1 MMTMKLTDITTP
13 RELASFLG
21 IRYQNHL
28 IYHIY
33 QVPAERRYMNFEIPK
48 RSGGTRIISA
58 PATHLKTIQR
68 HLAEKLEEIY
78 VPQNPAHGFV
88 KSKSIITNADQH
100 ISRRYVL
107 NIDLV
112 NFFGT
117 INFGRVRGLFMAQPY
132 YLPEKLATV
141 IAQICCNDNALPQ
154 GAPTSPIVSNML
166 CSKMD
171 SDLRKLGK
179 KFRCRYTRYA
189 DDITFSTNSPE
200 LPRAIAYFKIH
211 GTEGKELVIGRQL
224 QNIIEKNGFEINE
237 SKTRLQTRSDRQE
250 VTGLV
255 TNKKRNINR
264 RFIRTTRAMIY
275 SWDKDDLEPATIKHF
290 QKNRSH
296 YIPDFKTAPD
306 IQKIVRGRLEF
317 IKSIRGIGFSTYIT
331 LAKKYNELKEPS
343 IKKLPVPTDRF
354 LELLNQNVFVIQN
367 SRDFG
372 GGMRMGT
379 AFYLEDVG
387 GFVTCDHVL
396 AKDPNPDIRDDCD
409 DFWLIHP
416 KEPSKPYPLTIRV
429 RKGDPF
435 DIAILDLQD
444 PDSFFADHRE
454 HKPLKLRKP
463 FVSPKTDDVI
473 TLVGW
478 PKFTPGDT
486 IAIKKGHIYATN
498 VKSTINRFYITEQ
511 IIEGNSGG
519 PVLDN
524 QNNVIGIAA
533 RGNNVRN
540 ALEVAEHI
548 AISADHILTFQDV
561 E

>member
-1 MMTMKLTDITTP
+1 MMTKKLTDIKTP

-21 IRYQNHL
+21 IQYQKHL

-33 QVPAERRYMNFEIPK
+33 RVPAERRYMNFEIPK
-48 RSGGTRIISA
+48 RSGGTRIISS

-68 HLAEKLEEIY
+68 HLAKKLAEIY

-88 KSKSIITNADQH
+88 LSKSIITNADQH

-112 NFFGT
+112 DFFGT

-132 YLPEKLATV
+132 NLPEKLATV
-141 IAQICCNDNALPQ
+141 IAQICCNNNALPQ

-171 SDLRKLGK
+171 SDLRKLAK

-189 DDITFSTNSPE
+189 DDITFSTNSRE
-200 LPRAIAYFKIH
+200 FSRAIAYSKIH
-211 GTEGKELVIGRQL
+211 GTEGKELVIGQEL
-224 QNIIEKNGFEINE
+224 QHIIEKNGFQINL
-237 SKTRLQTRSDRQE
+237 SKTRLQSRSDRQE
-250 VTGLV
+250 VTGLI
-255 TNKKRNINR
+255 TNKKRNISR
-264 RFIRTTRAMIY
+264 TFIRTTRAMLH
-275 SWDKDDLEPATIKHF
+275 SWSEEQLETATKKHYE
-290 QKNRSH
+290 KNRSH
-296 YIPDFKTAPD
+296 YIPDFKSAPD

-317 IKSIRGIGFSTYIT
+317 IKSIRGIGFSAYIT
-331 LAKKYNELKEPS
+331 LAKKYNELKETS
-343 IKKLPVPTDRF
+343 IKKLPVPSDSF
-354 LELLNQNVFVIQN
+354 LDLINQNVFVIQN
-367 SRDFG
+367 SRDIV

-396 AKDPNPDIRDDCD
+396 DKDTNPDVIDDCN

-416 KEPSKPYPLTIRV
+416 KEPSKPYPLKIRI
-429 RKGDPF
+429 RSGDPF
-435 DIAILDLQD
+435 DIAIFDLQD
-444 PDSFFADHRE
+444 PDGFFADHRD
-454 HKPLKLRKP
+454 HKPLKLRRP
-463 FVSPKTDDVI
+463 FVPPKTNDVI
-473 TLVGW
+473 SLVGW
-478 PKFTPGDT
+478 PKFTPGDS
-486 IAIKKGHIYATN
+486 IAIKKGRIYATN
-498 VKSTINRFYITEQ
+498 VKSAINRFYITEQ

-524 QNNVIGIAA
+524 LNNVIGIAA
-533 RGNNVRN
+533 RGNNNRN
-540 ALEVAEHI
+540 ASEVAEHI
-548 AISADHILTFQDV
+548 AISANHVMMILGR